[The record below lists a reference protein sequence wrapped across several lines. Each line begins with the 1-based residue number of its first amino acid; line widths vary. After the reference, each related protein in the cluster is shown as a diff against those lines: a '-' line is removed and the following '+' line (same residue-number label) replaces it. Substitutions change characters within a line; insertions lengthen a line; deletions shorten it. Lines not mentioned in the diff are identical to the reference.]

1 MAGSPDAALLA
12 GARRLAE
19 LGIDSDDSMPATIIL
34 GVVAVVGVA
43 VGTMGRQR
51 REAKKK
57 GERLV

>member
-1 MAGSPDAALLA
+1 MENLA
-12 GARRLAE
+12 YTP
-19 LGIDSDDSMPATIIL
+19 INDSMPATIIL

-43 VGTMGRQR
+43 VGSMVRQR

>member
-1 MAGSPDAALLA
+1 MLA
-12 GARRLAE
+12 RARRLAE

-43 VGTMGRQR
+43 VGSMVRQR